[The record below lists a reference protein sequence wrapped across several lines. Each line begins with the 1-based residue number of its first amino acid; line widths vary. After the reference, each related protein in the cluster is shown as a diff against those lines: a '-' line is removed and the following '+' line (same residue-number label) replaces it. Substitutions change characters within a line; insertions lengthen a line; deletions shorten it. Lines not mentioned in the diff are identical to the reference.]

1 MSKDSH
7 TPRRDFLKMIPV
19 ALISMG
25 VFSFFKVKKSN
36 KYLEERVHGLSKF
49 EADEI
54 IRNNQFP
61 VSTRMKPAPAP
72 VAQKSIQG

>member
-1 MSKDSH
+1 MLKTSY
-7 TPRRDFLKMIPV
+7 TPRRDFLKMIPGV
-19 ALISMG
+19 LISMG

-36 KYLEERVHGLSKF
+36 KYLEESFHGLSKF

-61 VSTRMKPAPAP
+61 VSTRVKPAPAP
-72 VAQKSIQG
+72 LAQKSIKG

>member
-1 MSKDSH
+1 MLKTSY
-7 TPRRDFLKMIPV
+7 TPRRDFLKMIPGV
-19 ALISMG
+19 LLSMG

-36 KYLEERVHGLSKF
+36 KYTEQRYHGLSKF

-72 VAQKSIQG
+72 LAQKSIKG

>member
-1 MSKDSH
+1 MSKTSH
-7 TPRRDFLKMIPV
+7 TPRRDFLKMIPM

-49 EADEI
+49 EADEVI
-54 IRNNQFP
+54 KNNQFP
-61 VSTRMKPAPAP
+61 VSTRIKPEPAPL
-72 VAQKSIQG
+72 AQKSIQG

>member
-1 MSKDSH
+1 MSKTSH

-19 ALISMG
+19 ALISLG

-36 KYLEERVHGLSKF
+36 KYIEERYHGLSKV
-49 EADEI
+49 EADEMI
-54 IRNNQFP
+54 KNNQFL
-61 VSTRMKPAPAP
+61 VSTRIKPAPAP

>member
-1 MSKDSH
+1 MSKTSH
-7 TPRRDFLKMIPV
+7 TPRRNFLKMIPA

-25 VFSFFKVKKSN
+25 VFSFFKVKKSI
-36 KYLEERVHGLSKF
+36 KYLDESFHGLSKF

-72 VAQKSIQG
+72 MAQKSIQG